1 MVSDVCGECVF
12 FVVSV
17 LFVARMLF
25 VVSVLFGCVH
35 VSAEMWQIMQKKETD
50 VGTATETKI
59 RSSSRRVS

>member
-1 MVSDVCGECVF
+1 VVSVV

-17 LFVARMLF
+17 LFVARVLF
-25 VVSVLFGCVH
+25 VVCVLFGCVH
-35 VSAEMWQIMQKKETD
+35 VSAVMWQIVKEKETD